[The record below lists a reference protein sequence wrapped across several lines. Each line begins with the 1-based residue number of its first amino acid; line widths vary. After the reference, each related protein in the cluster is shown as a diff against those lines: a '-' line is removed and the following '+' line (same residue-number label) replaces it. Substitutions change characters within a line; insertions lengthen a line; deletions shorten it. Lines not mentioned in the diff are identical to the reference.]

1 METAHSEELRK
12 AVLEIAV
19 EAWRFRNVFDK
30 AMSKLDPSEGSKYYS
45 QFNWFYRKVELSLQM
60 AGMRTI
66 DITGQPYD
74 IGMAVTPLNLDD
86 FPADE
91 ILYIEQMVEPIILDD
106 HGIVRTGTVILGR
119 QVT

>member
-1 METAHSEELRK
+1 MPETQIEELRK
-12 AVLEIAV
+12 AIIDVAV

-30 AMSKLDPSEGSKYYS
+30 AMSKLDSSEGSKYYS

-60 AGMRTI
+60 AGMRTV
-66 DITGQPYD
+66 DVTGQLYD

-106 HGIVRTGTVILGR
+106 HGIVRTGTVMLGR
-119 QVT
+119 QGT